1 MNKKQNEVEAAKLEA
16 EAQELKHLK
25 AIYNKASDDINKKL
39 TISNGKI
46 NVLLKDFDELDDVQK
61 SILQSQ
67 IYQRNFQLSLKK
79 QVDGFL
85 KDLTE
90 NQYNSIEEYMKNG
103 YETGFLGTM
112 YDLHGQG
119 IPIITPIDQK
129 QVVKAMQLDP
139 KISKNLYTKLGED
152 VTLLKKRIANNV
164 SRGIAT
170 SDSYANIA
178 RNVASASN
186 VGFNRAM
193 RIARTEGHR
202 VQVEAAS
209 DAQYAA
215 KEAGADV
222 VKQWD
227 AALDGRTRESHARVD
242 GEIRELDEKFS
253 NGLKYPGDSA
263 GGAAEVV
270 NCRCALLQ
278 RAKWALDE
286 DELETLKE
294 RAAYYGLDKS
304 RNFEDFQKKYLK
316 AAEEVNTMP
325 DWFIPAKT
333 IEEATKTAND
343 LGIKYAIYE
352 DLPLETANLL
362 NEALITLPKDAR
374 PVFVGSSKMLEQY
387 RHAKLP
393 RSSKYFY
400 GVSINTDG
408 IFIGIDASKAGAVK
422 AFWDYDTFGNMVA
435 ISSHY
440 KTADKIT
447 KAKLVA
453 QENYIKK
460 HGRKWFFNVDGRA
473 TPFHEMG
480 HAYADKYGLP
490 EGFEAAAERWAKE
503 SGCDM
508 LKKSTEAWAEA
519 WGAYYTK
526 NPDLPGYISKY
537 VEAVAVKK
545 TAKTGK
551 NILPLFDDDGII
563 SEKIKQFKKDF
574 QEGKISTKISFQK
587 QAKHTIGRKEY
598 EQYKEKLFGKTGKYP
613 SYVREDLTN
622 KDLERLVIPKL
633 QGNVQVNSN
642 NEYREYV
649 RCDEV
654 IGYYYDKAKGEY
666 VATRVVQIKYA
677 LGSNNIHIIPVK
689 ELQGGD

>member
-1 MNKKQNEVEAAKLEA
+1 MEAAKLEA

-25 AIYNKASDDINKKL
+25 AIYNKAADDINKKL
-39 TISNGKI
+39 AISNGKI

-129 QVVKAMQLDP
+129 HVVKAMQLDP

-170 SDSYANIA
+170 SDSYANIS
-178 RNVASASN
+178 RNVVSASN

-202 VQVEAAS
+202 VQVMGAF
-209 DAQYAA
+209 DAQNKA

-222 VKQWD
+222 VKQWN

-294 RAAYYGLDKS
+294 RAAFYGLDKTK
-304 RNFEDFQKKYLK
+304 NFDDFQKKYLK
-316 AAEEVNTMP
+316 AAEAENVASKATSKTKKVVEKVKK
-325 DWFIPAKT
+325 PAKT
-333 IEEATKTAND
+333 VKEAEKYART
-343 LGIKYAIYE
+343 LGIEADYSKYHISVANAMNEAITKIQNDFGENSLRLLKEISTESGKHRDGAFDPWSNKLLLRGVSNKNSLQKMGDRTRKANERYPNMKYFSSDDDLSTIYHEIGHALHYSLGGSADTAASKLDRDIIAYMRDKNIKVISEVSYYATTDNQELVAECIAQYYTGTPSEITMGIIDILKKYA
-352 DLPLETANLL
+352 
-362 NEALITLPKDAR
+362 K
-374 PVFVGSSKMLEQY
+374 
-387 RHAKLP
+387 
-393 RSSKYFY
+393 
-400 GVSINTDG
+400 
-408 IFIGIDASKAGAVK
+408 
-422 AFWDYDTFGNMVA
+422 
-435 ISSHY
+435 
-440 KTADKIT
+440 
-447 KAKLVA
+447 
-453 QENYIKK
+453 
-460 HGRKWFFNVDGRA
+460 
-473 TPFHEMG
+473 
-480 HAYADKYGLP
+480 
-490 EGFEAAAERWAKE
+490 
-503 SGCDM
+503 
-508 LKKSTEAWAEA
+508 
-519 WGAYYTK
+519 
-526 NPDLPGYISKY
+526 
-537 VEAVAVKK
+537 
-545 TAKTGK
+545 
-551 NILPLFDDDGII
+551 
-563 SEKIKQFKKDF
+563 
-574 QEGKISTKISFQK
+574 
-587 QAKHTIGRKEY
+587 
-598 EQYKEKLFGKTGKYP
+598 
-613 SYVREDLTN
+613 
-622 KDLERLVIPKL
+622 
-633 QGNVQVNSN
+633 
-642 NEYREYV
+642 
-649 RCDEV
+649 
-654 IGYYYDKAKGEY
+654 
-666 VATRVVQIKYA
+666 
-677 LGSNNIHIIPVK
+677 
-689 ELQGGD
+689 